1 MNLHEMKASIKAEK
15 ADFLIINGKVLN
27 IFTKEVIEE
36 SIAVTNG
43 IIVGIG
49 DYEGKIIID
58 AKGKFISPGFI
69 DSHVHIESSM
79 VTPSEYARTIL
90 PHGVTT
96 VITDPHE
103 IANVSGVEG
112 IQFMLDESEN
122 LPLDVRV
129 MLPSCVPATSL
140 ERGGAVLYAEHLE
153 AFMEHP
159 KVLGLAEVMDYPSV
173 MSMEKQMIDK
183 LQLAHKYLKPI
194 DGHLAGLGKNEI
206 NTYAYSGILTDH
218 ECTTVNEVLDRLRAG
233 MYVAL
238 REGSAA
244 RNLTDLLPAVNENN
258 ANRIMYCTDDKHLD
272 DIYKE
277 GSIDFCIRTAI
288 AFGISPIT
296 AYSMATFNP
305 AQCYGLKQ
313 KGAIAPGYEA
323 NFVFINDLEK
333 VDITDVWIKD
343 QFVVSE
349 QKLIETTVQK
359 ESKKHIS
366 TSISLGDIRL
376 EDLMINCDGMSYAN
390 IIEINPKSIV
400 TSHVIEKIVKSEDQQ
415 FTTDVKENLCKIAVI
430 DRYHSEKEIG
440 LGIVKGLN
448 LIEGA
453 IATTIAHDS
462 HQLIVAGMN
471 DEDMYLAV
479 EAVKEMN
486 GGIVVVANGQIL
498 AKLSLPIGGL
508 ISLDSAEEVENGLNL
523 IENALLKIRPNNNFN
538 AFLTLSFLALP
549 VIPSIKITTKGL
561 FNVNTFQFIPLFVHN

>member
-15 ADFLIINGKVLN
+15 ADFLLKNGKILN
-27 IFTKEVIEE
+27 VFTKEIIEDT
-36 SIAVTNG
+36 IAVTNG

-49 DYEGKIIID
+49 DYEGEIIID

-103 IANVSGVEG
+103 IANVAGVEG
-112 IQFMLDESEN
+112 IHFMLNESEDI
-122 LPLDVRV
+122 PLDVRV

-153 AFMEHP
+153 PFMEHP
-159 KVLGLAEVMDYPSV
+159 RVLGLAEVMDYPSV

-183 LQLAHKYLKPI
+183 LQLAHSYKKPI

-218 ECTTVNEVLDRLRAG
+218 ECTNVNEVLDRLRAG

-244 RNLTDLLPAVNENN
+244 RNLVDLLPAVNENN

-277 GSIDFCIRTAI
+277 GSIDDCIRKAI
-288 AFGISPIT
+288 AFGVSPVT
-296 AYSMATFNP
+296 AYTMATFNP

-313 KGAIAPGYEA
+313 KGAIAPGFEA
-323 NFVFINDLEK
+323 NFVFINDLEQ
-333 VDITDVWIKD
+333 VDIMDVWMKD
-343 QFVVSE
+343 QFVV
-349 QKLIETTVQK
+349 QDQILIETTIP
-359 ESKKHIS
+359 KKLGKQIS
-366 TSISLGDIRL
+366 TPIRLGDINI
-376 EDLMINCDGMSYAN
+376 DDFTIDNAGMDYAN

-400 TSHVIEKIVKSEDQQ
+400 TNHIIEKIMNIQDQQ
-415 FTTDVKENLCKIAVI
+415 YTASVKENLCKIAVI

-448 LIEGA
+448 LKEGA

-471 DEDMYLAV
+471 DADMYLAV
-479 EAVKEMN
+479 KTVEEMN
-486 GGIVVVANGQIL
+486 GGIVVVSEGEIL

-508 ISLDSAEEVENGLNL
+508 ISNKSAEEVDIELHL
-523 IENALLKIRPNNNFN
+523 IEKALLMIRPDNTFN
-538 AFLTLSFLALP
+538 ACLTLSFLALP

-561 FNVNTFQFIPLFVHN
+561 FNVNTFQFIPLFFNK